1 MPKNNY
7 YLFVDLETTG
17 LDPEYDHILEYAMIL
32 TDGSF
37 KKVETWGALVD
48 LPSDYNHWNEWAD
61 DIVAKMHEKSGLT
74 KDWEDAG
81 RDKYS
86 IYIADRDLDI
96 VLDEFEKDYNWD
108 NLILAGSG
116 VSHFDMR
123 FLRKHMP
130 AVFKHLHWC
139 PLDVGQIEEWL
150 KVSGQTHLTYDAVTP
165 GARER
170 KTHRAMDDISY
181 HLDEARYYKG
191 LFFELARTR
200 HFGNGDFA

>member
-1 MPKNNY
+1 MSKNNY

-17 LDPEYDHILEYAMIL
+17 LDPEYDCILEYAMIL

-37 KKVETWGALVD
+37 TEIHRWNELVALPEGYV
-48 LPSDYNHWNEWAD
+48 HWNEWAKD
-61 DIVAKMHEKSGLT
+61 VVIKMHEKSGLT
-74 KDWEDAG
+74 KDWSESSSNKYNVYVNDRAVDIDLEDL
-81 RDKYS
+81 K
-86 IYIADRDLDI
+86 
-96 VLDEFEKDYNWD
+96 FEHCWD

-130 AVFKHLHWC
+130 SVFKHLHWC

-150 KVSGQTHLTYDAVTP
+150 KISWRENCTYDAVTP

-170 KTHRAMDDISY
+170 KTHRAMDDIAY
-181 HLDEARYYKG
+181 HLDEARYYVN
-191 LFFELARTR
+191 LFNDWLP
-200 HFGNGDFA
+200 GD